1 MKQDL
6 FLTWRLPKNMSSYT
20 FSPYFNDNFIY
31 KAPLQ
36 RALQKGQIIQDNNNN
51 AIQVIMRCSTIK

>member
-6 FLTWRLPKNMSSYT
+6 VLTWRLPKNMSSYN

-31 KAPLQ
+31 KALLQ
-36 RALQKGQIIQDNNNN
+36 RALQKGQNNSR
-51 AIQVIMRCSTIK
+51 Q